1 MYWDL
6 KSIFKN
12 YIKNKNND
20 FKNKEI
26 KKEFNKFIISL
37 EIKFNIIKSYLLF
50 IYYTKFIKEII
61 KIQKSNKFSIKSIK
75 KNKLFK
81 DIKTLYKLNIYD
93 KKELIKLKSYDL
105 YVNVETYYLTSII
118 IDHYKFVQYKHL
130 KDFFKYLFLEF
141 NKYLKPCLIKH
152 EAKFNKNNKNGKVEY
167 SKKIE
172 TNSNMQDTINESVIF
187 YNDYLDNETINYID
201 KINHLKFEYKD
212 INIILPSVK
221 NESLLNNLL
230 GLCNYNIH
238 NLIDNNNLKLCFNKI
253 TRISNKNQFNLYY
266 RDNDIISYNIPIYN
280 EINCNT
286 FIKYIID
293 DNNIID
299 KNYIENIVTMYNT
312 FEIDEEKNK
321 DYDVLNLYNIIT
333 KYYLINYD
341 EEIYFYRNS
350 IIDIDFIIDD
360 KLIKNIKKCKNRYY
374 MIIGY
379 ASGFTN
385 NNDLK
390 TKIIKIIGAAHRISI
405 ILDTKKKYIYYYD
418 SMESI
423 DTKFYI
429 NNVEIENYLEYI
441 IYKYFTDSNPFFK
454 DYKMIKTISD
464 IDTQNYEYNY
474 NKMEKIIYTNP
485 ENIKKNR
492 KNKDWAEGYCGLWNI
507 LLAFLISINDHLELN
522 DIFNFYKLLILNGN
536 FIFIK
541 KLIRTF
547 AYYIELVITKKSLEG
562 IIINSYNFVSLKQ
575 SSLFKSSEN
584 ITLNNNNS
592 DKYYENLNVSTKKL
606 DYIQYGKYF
615 FNQFTQNLISGYS
628 KLKPSDLEDTKIL
641 NNNILFITI

>member
-167 SKKIE
+167 SRKIE

-253 TRISNKNQFNLYY
+253 TRVSTKNQFNLYY
-266 RDNDIISYNIPIYN
+266 RDNYIYYSYENKKIYLDKIIN
-280 EINCNT
+280 
-286 FIKYIID
+286 FIID
-293 DNNIID
+293 DNNMID
-299 KNYIENIVTMYNT
+299 KNYIKNILTMYEEFLEDDNND
-312 FEIDEEKNK
+312 IDNII
-321 DYDVLNLYNIIT
+321 DLYDIIT

-341 EEIYFYRNS
+341 NEIYFYRNS
-350 IIDIDFIIDD
+350 IYDIDFIIDD

-379 ASGFTN
+379 VSGFTK

-390 TKIIKIIGAAHRISI
+390 TKIKNILGADHRISI
-405 ILDTKKKYIYYYD
+405 ILDIEKKYIYYYD
-418 SMESI
+418 SIMSLN
-423 DTKFYI
+423 TNFYI
-429 NNVEIENYLEYI
+429 DNVDIKNYLEYI
-441 IYKYFTDSNPFFK
+441 IYKYFSDAHPFFK
-454 DYKMIKTISD
+454 DYKIIKTIQNM
-464 IDTQNYEYNY
+464 DTQSYEYNSD
-474 NKMEKIIYTNP
+474 KMEKILYTNP
-485 ENIKKNR
+485 ENIKKNK
-492 KNKDWAEGYCGLWNI
+492 KNKDWVGGYCGLWNI
-507 LLAFLISINDHLELN
+507 LLVFLISINNHLELN
-522 DIFNFYKLLILNGN
+522 DIFNFYRLLIFNKN
-536 FIFIK
+536 FTFIK

-547 AYYIELVITKKSLEG
+547 AYYIELVMTKKSLDG
-562 IIINSYNFVSLKQ
+562 ISINTYNFISLKQ
-575 SSLFKSSEN
+575 SSFFKSSEN

-592 DKYYENLNVSTKKL
+592 RQYYENLNILNTKM